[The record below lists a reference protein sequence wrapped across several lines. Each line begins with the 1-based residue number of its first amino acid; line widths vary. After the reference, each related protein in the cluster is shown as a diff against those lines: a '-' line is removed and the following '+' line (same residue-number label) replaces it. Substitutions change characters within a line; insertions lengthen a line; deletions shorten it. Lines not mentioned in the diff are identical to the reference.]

1 MKALTKDYFV
11 QSNMMIIVGLLEFT
25 KDSLEDTIFE
35 DEEALETII
44 DTLSQ
49 GCNIA
54 VLRMKQIVRDAEED
68 CDCC

>member
-11 QSNMMIIVGLLEFT
+11 QSHMMIIAGLLECT

>member
-11 QSNMMIIVGLLEFT
+11 QSNMMIIAGLLEFT

>member
-11 QSNMMIIVGLLEFT
+11 QSHMMIIAGLLEST
-25 KDSLEDTIFE
+25 KDSMEDTIFE